1 MVPAMVRPYR
11 PTSPTACWW
20 CGWPEP
26 PLVLGGGGLVAV
38 CDASCAEELEAFVE
52 AEELEGK
59 GAAPPP
65 YQGDKAAPP
74 DNPASVD

>member
-1 MVPAMVRPYR
+1 VELGPPVR
-11 PTSPTACWW
+11 
-20 CGWPEP
+20 
-26 PLVLGGGGLVAV
+26 V
-38 CDASCAEELEAFVE
+38 CDPTCAEELEAFVE

-74 DNPASVD
+74 DNPATLD